1 MSDKLLIDFWGMSIN
16 ADGGIAI
23 AATVIIMLALVRW
36 RRR

>member
-1 MSDKLLIDFWGMSIN
+1 MSDKLFIDLWGMTIN
-16 ADGGIAI
+16 ADGGVAI